1 MLVLSTHK
9 GSKMKPRLT
18 IMHWGLHLAIWLAG
32 GLGFSLVFLRFLT
45 FEQTLIRTLAN
56 MLLMMALFYGN
67 NWLVRQFYIPKD
79 YKVYFSWAALLL
91 VADTF
96 LRARI
101 NMHFS
106 NTEADLIFQ
115 SDLGGLQIAAA
126 ISNFGILFVSII
138 YEMSLYRMKIETQAL
153 EAANKQQEA
162 QLQFLRA
169 QINPHFLFNTLNNIY
184 SLAVVRSEQTAPMVL
199 QLSDLLRYVIYES
212 QKEKVPLTKEIQQIQ
227 RFIELFQMRNETP
240 LNIVFTYAGPVETM
254 FIEPMML
261 IPLIENC
268 FKHCDFNSNERAF
281 TEIELRAELNTLHF
295 KTVNSKNNAL
305 QQKDKTGGVGLEN
318 IRKRLEL
325 KYPGKHRMTVK
336 NELDRFEVNL
346 ELEIDK
352 K

>member
-1 MLVLSTHK
+1 
-9 GSKMKPRLT
+9 MKRRLNM
-18 IMHWGLHLAIWLAG
+18 MHWGLHLAIWLVGA
-32 GLGFSLVFLRFLT
+32 LGFSLVFLRFLSL
-45 FEQTLIRTLAN
+45 EQTLLRTLAN

-91 VADTF
+91 VVDTF

-106 NTEADLIFQ
+106 TAEADLIFQ
-115 SDLGGLQIAAA
+115 SNLGGLQIAAV
-126 ISNFGILFVSII
+126 ISNIGILFVSMI
-138 YEMSLYRMKIETQAL
+138 YEMSVYRMQIETQAL
-153 EAANKQQEA
+153 EATNRQQEA

-212 QKEKVPLTKEIQQIQ
+212 QKERVPLSKEVQQIE
-227 RFIELFQMRNETP
+227 RFIALFQMRNETP
-240 LNIVFTYAGPVETM
+240 LNIVFRYGGPVEQLY
-254 FIEPMML
+254 IEPMML
-261 IPLIENC
+261 IPLVENC
-268 FKHCDFNSNERAF
+268 FKHCDFDTNEQAY
-281 TEIELRAELNTLHF
+281 TQIELLATKDTLHF
-295 KTVNSKNNAL
+295 KTLNSKNDAL
-305 QQKDKTGGVGLEN
+305 RQKDKMGGVGLAN
-318 IRKRLEL
+318 IRTRLEL
-325 KYPGKHRMTVK
+325 KYPDKHRMSVK
-336 NELDRFEVNL
+336 NEVERFEVNL